1 MRMIPSISW
10 SKAHG
15 VAFLSSLKKT
25 SNSPLPVAMSDPS
38 NELLIAMMESETGQ
52 TIAPEYY
59 SLSEIQK
66 WNSSNSP
73 STESILEKI
82 QSHKN
87 ASKTSVWESDPIIEL
102 VDTILE
108 SAVQQKTSD
117 IHFEPYETHLSVRF
131 RKDGLLI
138 PHLTL
143 PDWLKDSV
151 ILRLKVLA
159 SLDISEKRI
168 PLDGRFRFR
177 SPNANCAIRM
187 STLPTRYGEK
197 AVLRLLLPQDTKEEL
212 EGLGMP
218 FEMKVK
224 VESIFEKP
232 QGIFFV
238 TGPTG
243 SGKTSSLYAGL
254 RHIIQKQLNITTIE
268 DPVEYELP
276 GANQVQVNEK
286 AGLHFATAL
295 RSVLRQDPDVI
306 FVGEIRD
313 KETACVALQAAQTG
327 HLVLSTL
334 HTNDSVSA
342 ISRLKDLGISPP
354 LIADAVLGVL
364 AQRLLRKIC
373 PHCKG
378 NHEGCKHCDFTGYK
392 GRFAVFELLEASSK
406 LNHCIINDF
415 SHSQIL
421 EEISFLKLTDY
432 ANLAVKEKKTTM
444 EELKRVLG

>member
-1 MRMIPSISW
+1 MIPSISW

-15 VAFLSSLKKT
+15 VAFLSSLSKT
-25 SNSPLPVAMSDPS
+25 ESHSLPVAMSDPS
-38 NELLIAMMESETGQ
+38 NELLIALIQAETSQ
-52 TIAPEYY
+52 SITPHPY
-59 SLSEIQK
+59 SLAEIQK
-66 WNSSNSP
+66 YNSLSNP

-82 QSHKN
+82 QLQKN
-87 ASKTSVWESDPIIEL
+87 LSDTNVWESEPIIEL

-108 SAVQQKTSD
+108 SAMMQRVSD
-117 IHFEPYETHLSVRF
+117 IHFEPFETHLSVRF

-159 SLDISEKRI
+159 CLDISEKRI

-177 SPNANCAIRM
+177 SPNHHCAIRI

-197 AVLRLLLPQDTKEEL
+197 AVLRLLLPQESKEDL
-212 EGLGMP
+212 ESLGMP
-218 FEMKVK
+218 LEMLTKVK
-224 VESIFEKP
+224 LIFEKP
-232 QGIFFV
+232 QGIFIV

-254 RHIIQKQLNITTIE
+254 RCIIQKQLNVTTIE
-268 DPVEYELP
+268 DPVEYELH

-354 LIADAVLGVL
+354 LIADDVLGVL

>member
-1 MRMIPSISW
+1 MIPSISW

-15 VAFLSSLKKT
+15 VAFLSSLSKT
-25 SNSPLPVAMSDPS
+25 ESHSLPVAMSDPS
-38 NELLIAMMESETGQ
+38 NELLIALIQAETSQ
-52 TIAPEYY
+52 SITPHPY
-59 SLSEIQK
+59 SLAEIQK
-66 WNSSNSP
+66 YNSLSNP

-82 QSHKN
+82 QLQKN
-87 ASKTSVWESDPIIEL
+87 LSDTNVWESEPIIEL

-108 SAVQQKTSD
+108 SAMMQRVSD
-117 IHFEPYETHLSVRF
+117 IHFEPFETHLSVRF

-159 SLDISEKRI
+159 CLDISEKRI

-177 SPNANCAIRM
+177 SPNHHCAIRI

-197 AVLRLLLPQDTKEEL
+197 AVLRLLLPQESKEDL
-212 EGLGMP
+212 ESLGMP
-218 FEMKVK
+218 LEMLTKVK
-224 VESIFEKP
+224 LIFEKP
-232 QGIFFV
+232 QGIFIV

>member
-1 MRMIPSISW
+1 MIPSISW

-15 VAFLSSLKKT
+15 VAFLSSLSKT
-25 SNSPLPVAMSDPS
+25 ESHSLPVAMSDPS
-38 NELLIAMMESETGQ
+38 NELLIALIQAETSQ
-52 TIAPEYY
+52 SITPHPY
-59 SLSEIQK
+59 SLAEIQK
-66 WNSSNSP
+66 YNSLSNP

-82 QSHKN
+82 QLQKN
-87 ASKTSVWESDPIIEL
+87 LSDTNVWESEPIIEL

-108 SAVQQKTSD
+108 SAMMQRVSD
-117 IHFEPYETHLSVRF
+117 IHFEPFETHLSVRF

-159 SLDISEKRI
+159 CLDISEKRI

-243 SGKTSSLYAGL
+243 SGKTSTLYAGL

-334 HTNDSVSA
+334 HTNDSISA